1 MKQQNHIQKNKNF
14 FNIVAKHYDNYFL
27 KDWFIKALK
36 KTINTLNITENSRIL
51 DIGCGTGNLLYLL
64 ERENKNLELYGI
76 DISEKM
82 LNIAKN
88 KLKNSKLSIQS
99 AEDIDFKD
107 DSFDFV
113 FSTEAF
119 HHYSNYNQ
127 IMKNIYR
134 ILKKQ
139 GKLIVLDVDFGFFLN
154 FIFHIIEPGNN
165 KMHSPKEFRELF
177 KKHNFKNIKQKRI
190 NLFFILT
197 IGEK

>member
-154 FIFHIIEPGNN
+154 FIFHII
-165 KMHSPKEFRELF
+165 
-177 KKHNFKNIKQKRI
+177 
-190 NLFFILT
+190 
-197 IGEK
+197 